1 MKRQKVHKHKQNN
14 SEENEKKENKSG
26 QKSNSIT

>member
-1 MKRQKVHKHKQNN
+1 MKRQKVHDHKQNN
-14 SEENEKKENKSG
+14 SEEKEKNENKSG